1 MVGFPD
7 PVDGSVNGPVRNRRV
22 QRRAPHSTRR
32 RGFKKPVCSQITDIV
47 AIDGPVG
54 AGKSSVGRR
63 VAELLGFAYLDTGAM
78 YRAAT
83 WWAIENGADLDDP
96 EALTAITRMMPLHMT
111 DRQGVL
117 RVLIGAQDITEAI
130 RTPEITRQIYKLDHV
145 AGVRDHLVTL
155 QREFGAQQPTVADGR
170 DMGTVVF
177 PQARLKIFLDAS
189 PEIRAERRYKQLK
202 EKGLDANLPQLVAD
216 IRERDA
222 RDRSRPVAPL
232 CPAEDAVLVDSTQMS
247 IAEVLDHVLEEVRRV
262 FPEAIARG

>member
-1 MVGFPD
+1 M
-7 PVDGSVNGPVRNRRV
+7 
-22 QRRAPHSTRR
+22 
-32 RGFKKPVCSQITDIV
+32 CSQITDIV

-177 PQARLKIFLDAS
+177 PKARWKVYLDAS
-189 PEIRAERRYKQLK
+189 LDERARRRAAQLA
-202 EKGLDANLPQLVAD
+202 EKGVQVDLAALTKEIEDRDRKSMTRAVSPLRKAP
-216 IRERDA
+216 DA
-222 RDRSRPVAPL
+222 R
-232 CPAEDAVLVDSTQMS
+232 
-247 IAEVLDHVLEEVRRV
+247 VLDTSPLTFDQAVDAIVDFVRV
-262 FPEAIARG
+262 AS

>member
-177 PQARLKIFLDAS
+177 PKARWKVYLDAS
-189 PEIRAERRYKQLK
+189 LDERARRRAAQLA
-202 EKGLDANLPQLVAD
+202 EKGVQVDLAALTKEIEDRDRKSMTRAVSPLRKAP
-216 IRERDA
+216 DA
-222 RDRSRPVAPL
+222 R
-232 CPAEDAVLVDSTQMS
+232 
-247 IAEVLDHVLEEVRRV
+247 VLDTSPLTFDQAVDAIVDFVR
-262 FPEAIARG
+262 EAS

>member
-1 MVGFPD
+1 M
-7 PVDGSVNGPVRNRRV
+7 
-22 QRRAPHSTRR
+22 
-32 RGFKKPVCSQITDIV
+32 CSQITDIV

-177 PQARLKIFLDAS
+177 PKARWKVYLDAS
-189 PEIRAERRYKQLK
+189 LDERARRRAAQLA
-202 EKGLDANLPQLVAD
+202 EKGC
-216 IRERDA
+216 
-222 RDRSRPVAPL
+222 RSTSPR
-232 CPAEDAVLVDSTQMS
+232 
-247 IAEVLDHVLEEVRRV
+247 
-262 FPEAIARG
+262 